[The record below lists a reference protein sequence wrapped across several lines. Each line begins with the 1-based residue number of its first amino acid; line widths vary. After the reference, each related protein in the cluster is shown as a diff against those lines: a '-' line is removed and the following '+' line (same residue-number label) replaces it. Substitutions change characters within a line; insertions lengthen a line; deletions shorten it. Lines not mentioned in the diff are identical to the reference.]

1 MQNAQIKRC
10 FCGFPLVIARSNERC
25 DVAIKAKPYFAT
37 LDSHGHYVP
46 FGMTRGWGHPHPT

>member
-37 LDSHGHYVP
+37 PDFNNYADA
-46 FGMTRGWGHPHPT
+46 